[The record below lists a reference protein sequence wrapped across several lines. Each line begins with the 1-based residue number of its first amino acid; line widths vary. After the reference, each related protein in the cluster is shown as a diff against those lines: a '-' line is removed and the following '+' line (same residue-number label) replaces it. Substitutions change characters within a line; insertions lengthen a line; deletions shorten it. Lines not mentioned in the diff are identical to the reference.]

1 MTKETKSA
9 STSPALAIVGTGG
22 TANETETSTV
32 PSKDARGNPVSY
44 SEQRK
49 LEAAAGSNT
58 SLTVIQDSKQL
69 MAEAADL
76 TIKEGKL
83 TDEAKTKSGQAA
95 LLLFTALS
103 NQRISEEQVT
113 AAVGDVFG
121 YTMKKDGTPGKTPVK
136 AGSAIQK
143 RVFRAVKIA
152 NFINSNGNANG
163 DSLFDNVSPE
173 SEGEYDKKTITLS
186 SLYTGMV
193 KGEIPLFTAYDIFTK
208 IKANSKPKASPAY
221 DAKRVSALADDLATL
236 DVSVEAFLNNA
247 ALAAAWDKLIAVWR
261 EVDAEAGRVHMERKA
276 A

>member
-1 MTKETKSA
+1 MTKEIKSA
-9 STSPALAIVGTGG
+9 STSPSLAIVGTGG
-22 TANETETSTV
+22 TANETETSTA
-32 PSKDARGNPVSY
+32 PATDARGNPVSY

-49 LEAAAGSNT
+49 LEAAAGDT

-69 MAEAADL
+69 LAEVADI
-76 TIKEGKL
+76 TAKAGGL

-143 RVFRAVKIA
+143 RVFRAAKIA
-152 NFINSNGNANG
+152 NFVNSNGNANG
-163 DSLFDNVSPE
+163 DSLFDNVSLE
-173 SEGEYDKKTITLS
+173 SDDGSETSPVTVA
-186 SLYTGMV
+186 SLYAGMIS
-193 KGEIPLFTAYDIFTK
+193 GDIPLFTAYDTFTK
-208 IKANSKPKASPAY
+208 IKANSKPKSSPAF

-236 DVSVEAFLNNA
+236 DVSVEAFLGNA
-247 ALAAAWDKLIAVWR
+247 ALAGAWDKLVAVWR
-261 EVDAEAGRVHMERKA
+261 EVDMEAGRVHAERKA